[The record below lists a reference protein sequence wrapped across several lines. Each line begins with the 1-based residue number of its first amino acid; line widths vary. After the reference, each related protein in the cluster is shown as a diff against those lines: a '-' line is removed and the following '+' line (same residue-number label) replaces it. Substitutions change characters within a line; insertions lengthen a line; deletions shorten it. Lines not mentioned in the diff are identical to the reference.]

1 MNIYVNEQ
9 KLEAELT
16 GERNLKEVYQSFK
29 DWTFEH
35 KKYILGM
42 SIDEKETSTTSSS
55 LDTLEPANVDRLDFY
70 IGDEMDM
77 LLHTLGEMDHYVDQ
91 IGTTL
96 FDKESLCI
104 EDISHLQEG
113 MQWIH
118 QIMTSFSAMLKTD
131 LKSMSVLLPEGSDS
145 ESIKEIL
152 ERLKD
157 YSQDFH
163 NRNTRK
169 DIEEFLGDLR
179 SFKFFIMKLDLQLRS
194 MGVDSS
200 ELISTV
206 EKFENGMNPLI
217 ERIVSVN
224 EKFQR
229 GKDKEALQDLD
240 GIAEELHTCIAVLHA
255 VEQRLLRDQG
265 HNIQALSIEDISFHE
280 LMKNLAALLKEFN
293 DALET
298 NDLVA
303 VGDIMEYE
311 LTKQLASLQPFLTE
325 MKQLL
330 LAKEDVAKSAVKGA
344 S

>member
-16 GERNLKEVYQSFK
+16 GERNLKEVYESFR
-29 DWTFEH
+29 DWISEH
-35 KKYILGM
+35 KKYILGV
-42 SIDEKETSTTSSS
+42 SVDRKETPVTSSS
-55 LDTLEPANVDRLDFY
+55 LDTMEPENVGRLDFY

-96 FDKESLCI
+96 FDQENLSA

-113 MQWIH
+113 IQWIQ
-118 QIMTSFSAMLKTD
+118 QIMTSFSSMLKID
-131 LKSMSVLLPEGSDS
+131 LKNMSVLLPENSDS
-145 ESIKEIL
+145 DPIAEIL

-157 YSQDFH
+157 YSQNFH
-163 NRNTRK
+163 NGSVRK
-169 DIEEFLGDLR
+169 DIEVFLGDLR
-179 SFKFFIMKLDLQLRS
+179 SFKFFLMKLDLQLKS
-194 MGVDSS
+194 MGIDGS

-206 EKFENGMNPLI
+206 EKFESGMNPLI
-217 ERIVSVN
+217 DKIISVN

-240 GIAEELHTCIAVLHA
+240 GIAAELHACVAVLHA

-265 HNIQALSIEDISFHE
+265 HSIQELSVGNLSFPK
-280 LMKNLAALLKEFN
+280 LMKDLAALLKDFN

-298 NDLVA
+298 NDFVA

-311 LTKQLASLQPFLTE
+311 LTEKLASLRPFLTE

-330 LAKEDVAKSAVKGA
+330 LAKEDVKKPAVVGA